1 MPTVRITGNVKTLQ
15 TMEWAGKA
23 KLGADGKIERSID
36 LPEELYL
43 AIERQLLN
51 GGIEGT
57 VVLENGRR
65 FEYFVD
71 R

>member
-1 MPTVRITGNVKTLQ
+1 MPTVRITGNVRTLQ

-23 KLGADGKIERSID
+23 TLLPDGKIERSID
-36 LPEELYL
+36 LPEELFL
-43 AIERQLLN
+43 AIEKHIAR
-51 GGIEGT
+51 GAGEGA
-57 VVLENGRR
+57 VVLENGKR